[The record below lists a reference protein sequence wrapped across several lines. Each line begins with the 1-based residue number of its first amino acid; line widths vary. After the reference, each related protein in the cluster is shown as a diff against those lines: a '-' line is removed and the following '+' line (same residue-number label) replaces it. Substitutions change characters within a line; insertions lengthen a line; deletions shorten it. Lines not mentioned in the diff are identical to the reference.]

1 MILAMPVASLKPRP
15 RGSSEDLTGSACDAL
30 RRAIG
35 KRERFAWL
43 VIAFVWLGLGA
54 LFYIADLIRASAEA
68 LWVMLYFSTVRWA
81 FRHERELQRQV
92 EDAKRDAAS
101 ARLAV

>member
-1 MILAMPVASLKPRP
+1 MPVASLRPRP
-15 RGSSEDLTGSACDAL
+15 RGSSEDLTDSACDAL

-35 KRERFAWL
+35 KRERSASL

-54 LFYIADLIRASAEA
+54 LFYIADLIRAPAEA

-81 FRHERELQRQV
+81 FRHERELQRQI
-92 EDAKRDAAS
+92 EDAKRDAA
-101 ARLAV
+101 RLGIAV

>member
-1 MILAMPVASLKPRP
+1 
-15 RGSSEDLTGSACDAL
+15 LTGSACDAL

-35 KRERFAWL
+35 KRERFASL

-54 LFYIADLIRASAEA
+54 LFYIADLIRAPAEA

-92 EDAKRDAAS
+92 DDAKRDAA
-101 ARLAV
+101 RLGIAV

>member
-1 MILAMPVASLKPRP
+1 MPVASLRPRP

-54 LFYIADLIRASAEA
+54 LFYIADLVRAPAEA

-92 EDAKRDAAS
+92 EDAKRDAA
-101 ARLAV
+101 RLGIAV